1 MKTNT
6 KFFISLALLILTVIS
21 ILKKPDQLNFISEE
35 MYANISLFVLIIT
48 AFFTGLYFEKRGKD
62 EESPRLRASPPQ
74 QDYLPYS
81 QQPFPSFEKQQ
92 QYPSYNLYP
101 RVPSQVPSQPTQ
113 LPSQIQQLSEKRYT
127 QPIDNFSKKELK

>member
-21 ILKKPDQLNFISEE
+21 TLKKPDQLNFISEE

-74 QDYLPYS
+74 QDYLPY
-81 QQPFPSFEKQQ
+81 FEKQQ